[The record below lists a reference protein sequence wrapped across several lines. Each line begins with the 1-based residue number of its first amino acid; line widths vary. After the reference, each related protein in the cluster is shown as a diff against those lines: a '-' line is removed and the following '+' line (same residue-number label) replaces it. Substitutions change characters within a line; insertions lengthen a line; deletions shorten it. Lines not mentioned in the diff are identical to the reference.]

1 MTTETEN
8 KQHDVAETPGAIPQ
22 FYVLPGGRSTPV
34 VTTPSNQSSQRKIEA
49 NRRNALSPQ
58 GRRRLRAKQEALGIV
73 CAMVCSQRDF
83 SAW

>member
-8 KQHDVAETPGAIPQ
+8 KQHDVAETPVAIPH
-22 FYVLPGGRSTPV
+22 FYVLPGGRSTPA
-34 VTTPSNQSSQRKIEA
+34 VTTPSNQSSQRKIRGE
-49 NRRNALSPQ
+49 PEKC
-58 GRRRLRAKQEALGIV
+58 AKSTGPKTPAGKAEALGIV